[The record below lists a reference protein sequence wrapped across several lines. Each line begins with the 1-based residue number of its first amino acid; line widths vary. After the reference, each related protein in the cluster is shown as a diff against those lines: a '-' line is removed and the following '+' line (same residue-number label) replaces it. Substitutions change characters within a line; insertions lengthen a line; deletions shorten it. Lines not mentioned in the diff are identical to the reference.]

1 MTEVLTRFGGFTGL
15 SGTRVTE
22 ANATQHREFFVAK
35 QQKQTNGR
43 FADDDSTPVP
53 NNPGDPPNLVRTS
66 VMDD

>member
-1 MTEVLTRFGGFTGL
+1 MTEVRNRFGGFTGL

-22 ANATQHREFFVAK
+22 ASATQHREFFVVK

-66 VMDD
+66 VMDA